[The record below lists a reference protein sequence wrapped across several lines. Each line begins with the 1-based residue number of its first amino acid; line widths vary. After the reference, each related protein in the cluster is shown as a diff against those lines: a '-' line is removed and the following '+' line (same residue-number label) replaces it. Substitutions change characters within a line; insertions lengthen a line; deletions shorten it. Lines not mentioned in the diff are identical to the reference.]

1 MSKGSKTS
9 DQYKSVFGNA
19 RRDAAPSGGNTDWT
33 VANPQLLVK
42 LIDAVTSRGGA
53 VRFGYTRD
61 GGAYALGLYYGGES
75 TSEYCRP
82 SEELDDF
89 IQKWIDFYLSLPMS
103 GGKSPDKKP

>member
-1 MSKGSKTS
+1 MNEKGSKKS

-19 RRDAAPSGGNTDWT
+19 KRNTDA
-33 VANPQLLVK
+33 VSGSANWSDATSELVIS

-82 SEELDDF
+82 SEDVNEF
-89 IQKWIDFYLSLPMS
+89 MRRWIEFYKNMPYT
-103 GGKSPDKKP
+103 GGKSPAQ

>member
-1 MSKGSKTS
+1 MASKGKSN

-19 RRDAAPSGGNTDWT
+19 RRTSEGGTSSADW
-33 VANPQLLVK
+33 AIASPGLLVK
-42 LIDAVTSRGGA
+42 LIDTVTSRGGA

-82 SEELDDF
+82 SESLDGF
-89 IQKWIDFYLSLPMS
+89 LQKWIDFYSELPMT
-103 GGKSPDKKP
+103 GGKSPSQ